1 MDNQD
6 LRLAVLID
14 ADNAPRSAL
23 RDIMAEAA
31 VYGIPVL
38 VGPNNGKFREAQ
50 DLLRAGGCL
59 EVTDAATYGA
69 AMDRLLSDKAFLSER
84 GRIAGEYI
92 AKNAGAADAVFSHVK
107 F

>member
-1 MDNQD
+1 MGGGFGVGIHN
-6 LRLAVLID
+6 V
-14 ADNAPRSAL
+14 P
-23 RDIMAEAA
+23 EAA